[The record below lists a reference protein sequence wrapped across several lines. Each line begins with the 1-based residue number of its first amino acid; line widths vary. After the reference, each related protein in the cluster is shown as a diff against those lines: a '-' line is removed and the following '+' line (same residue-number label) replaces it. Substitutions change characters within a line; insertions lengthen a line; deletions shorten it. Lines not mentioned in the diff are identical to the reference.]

1 MEEQLVVF
9 RLQKEAYG
17 LPIEKVKEIIR
28 PVVIT
33 QIPHTPEHVEGV
45 INLRGGI
52 IPVIDLKKFF
62 GFYEQAQEEKDRII
76 IVEMAGQDVGVRVD
90 AVEEVLRIKE
100 ESIEPPSQQ
109 MGELAGYV
117 RGIGKI
123 DKRLLVLLDLDKV
136 MD

>member
-17 LPIEKVKEIIR
+17 LPIAKVKEIIR

-33 QIPHTPEHVEGV
+33 KIPNMPEHVEGV

-62 GFYEQAQEEKDRII
+62 GFYEQEQQEEDRII
-76 IVEMAGQDVGVRVD
+76 IVEMAGQDVGIVVD
-90 AVEEVLRIKE
+90 AVEEVLHINQ
-100 ESIEPPSQQ
+100 ESIDPPPQQ
-109 MGELAGYV
+109 MGRLAGYV

-123 DKRLLVLLDLDKV
+123 QGRLLVLLDLDKLV
-136 MD
+136 D